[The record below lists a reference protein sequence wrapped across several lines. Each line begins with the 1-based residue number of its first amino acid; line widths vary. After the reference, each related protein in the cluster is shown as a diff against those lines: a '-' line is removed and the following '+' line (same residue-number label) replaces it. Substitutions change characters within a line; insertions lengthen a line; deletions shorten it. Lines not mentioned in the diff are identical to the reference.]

1 MTAEFD
7 YFNNRNLSKAV
18 DLILQLGS
26 EVHVLQQRVR
36 IMQMQLERQGLL
48 QKDAVDFFVPTAQE
62 QVKLDGLRDA
72 LMERLMAI
80 MTEAGPAEAPLREQ
94 WEQRLEQRR

>member
-18 DLILQLGS
+18 DLILQLAS

-36 IMQMQLERQGLL
+36 MMQMQLERQGTL
-48 QKDAVDFFVPTAQE
+48 QADAVEFFVPTAEE
-62 QVKLDGLRDA
+62 QIQLDNAREA
-72 LMERLMAI
+72 MMERLMRV
-80 MTEAGPAEAPLREQ
+80 MTEAGPAEAPLREE

>member
-7 YFNNRNLSKAV
+7 YFNNRNMSKAV

-36 IMQMQLERQGLL
+36 IMQMQLERQGVL
-48 QKDAVDFFVPTAQE
+48 QGDAVDFFVPTAEE
-62 QVKLDGLRDA
+62 QKELDAARDA
-72 LMERLMAI
+72 LMERLMTI
-80 MTEAGPAEAPLREQ
+80 MTEAGPAEAPLRDQ
-94 WEQRLEQRR
+94 WERRLDQRR